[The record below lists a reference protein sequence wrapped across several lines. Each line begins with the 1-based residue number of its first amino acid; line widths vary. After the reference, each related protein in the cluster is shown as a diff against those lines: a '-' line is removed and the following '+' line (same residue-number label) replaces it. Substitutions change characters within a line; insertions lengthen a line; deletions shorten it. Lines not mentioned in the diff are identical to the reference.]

1 MQFEVWTKGLA
12 TLAVDC
18 IVLGI
23 FEEGELSGEAQSV
36 DSASSGKLKKLLARG
51 DFPGRAGETLLLTDL
66 PGIKASRVLLT
77 GLGAKKNFSKKA
89 YRRALGAAISAIA
102 KTRIASIAVATTR
115 PGAKKLD
122 DYYLGRAA
130 AEITQSTL
138 YQVNDL
144 K

>member
-51 DFPGRAGETLLLTDL
+51 DFPGRPGETLLLTDV
-66 PGIKASRVLLT
+66 PGIQASRVLLT
-77 GLGAKKNFSKKA
+77 GLGEVGGMGLAPAFGHQPGDCVCSVTIRVTLIFGHQPGDWLSSVTSRVNSSSCA
-89 YRRALGAAISAIA
+89 TVSAALS
-102 KTRIASIAVATTR
+102 
-115 PGAKKLD
+115 
-122 DYYLGRAA
+122 
-130 AEITQSTL
+130 
-138 YQVNDL
+138 
-144 K
+144 